1 MIPAIPGIASDKVVS
16 VAQAEANPDALGE
29 RVVILGG
36 GLVGCE
42 TGIHL
47 GMKGKQVTI
56 VEMRDTLAADVN
68 MFHGMALG
76 QELKQVCHRRHR
88 RNRQSRDG
96 WGTDLH

>member
-1 MIPAIPGIASDKVVS
+1 M
-16 VAQAEANPDALGE
+16 AQAEANPDAPGE
-29 RVVILGG
+29 NGWWILGG

-56 VEMRDTLAADVN
+56 VDMRDTLAADVN

-76 QELKQVCHRRHR
+76 QELNKYVTAVT
-88 RNRQSRDG
+88 G
-96 WGTDLH
+96 GTGRA